1 MKLQLLP
8 KEVQDLIGEF
18 NVEHRPN
25 MRLVLDEFLVKQK
38 DFENRYICPY
48 CGKHLDEIDEKYST
62 YIYSQKYNY
71 CSGWCMNNQLWAK
84 LFLENGNA
92 TPLRI
97 I

>member
-38 DFENRYICPY
+38 DFENRYICQN
-48 CGKHLDEIDEKYST
+48 CGEHLDEINENYST
-62 YIYSQKYNY
+62 YIYSHKYNH
-71 CSGWCMNNQLWAK
+71 CSGWCLNNQLWAK

>member
-1 MKLQLLP
+1 MELQLLP

-71 CSGWCMNNQLWAK
+71 CSGWCMTNYRWAK
-84 LFLENGNA
+84 LFLECGNA